1 MLVSK
6 VGRVGLAVGWQWQQR
21 IGLNWG
27 GRAGKSG
34 KSGMVAHWSPNQTHT
49 AQIFSLLPSGT
60 SLTSNWEPIN
70 VRLIQDSWQRKA
82 IIAILLLP
90 LGVLWT
96 DGVCLKLRQ
105 FDA

>member
-49 AQIFSLLPSGT
+49 NLFSPAPSGT
-60 SLTSNWEPIN
+60 SLTSNWERIN
-70 VRLIQDSWQRKA
+70 VKLIQDSRQRKA

-90 LGVLWT
+90 LGVLWA